1 MTSRFSELVL
11 DCHDPKL
18 VAGFWCA
25 ALGYKIIEESAEVVE
40 IGPEDMP
47 DGWTPELIAKWK
59 ERMRGA
65 PPAPTIVFAPVP
77 ESNTVKNRVHIDVSP
92 IDRSQQE
99 EVDRLIALGATRVD
113 IGQGDVSWVVM
124 ADLEGNEFCVLRS
137 LQP

>member
-25 ALGYKIIEESAEVVE
+25 ALGYKIIEESTEVVE

-77 ESNTVKNRVHIDVSP
+77 ESKTVKNRVHIDVSP
-92 IDRSQQE
+92 LGSQE
-99 EVDRLIALGATRVD
+99 EEVERLIQLGATRADV
-113 IGQGDVSWVVM
+113 GQGDVRWVVM
-124 ADLEGNEFCVLRS
+124 RDPEDNEFCVLRS
-137 LQP
+137 LAP